1 MPLFDMIFVG
11 GVVLAFA
18 SLMAAMAYGVRQTW
32 GLALIPDRATPAA
45 FPQEQAKP
53 VAIAVKTPRSLSS

>member
-1 MPLFDMIFVG
+1 MLLSDMIFVG

-32 GLALIPDRATPAA
+32 GLALIPDRPTIKAQ
-45 FPQEQAKP
+45 PQEETRPVTTAAKSSSG
-53 VAIAVKTPRSLSS
+53 VTP